1 MKKHLPAVLTG
12 IGLLILWQVIAMCIN
27 AAYILPSPTQIAVKI
42 WELREPLFTVHTP
55 ATMLVTLIGLLI
67 SVVLGVGL
75 AVVMERF
82 ECVERALYPVIV
94 TTQTIPVT
102 AIAPLFVLWLGY
114 GIWSK
119 VLVAVLITFF
129 PITISVHDGLKS
141 AKREN
146 EELRNEKNRLTLQKD
161 DVTDLAEKYEKQI
174 EGLKEECVLGRLV
187 MDRLQSLEAKNHM
200 LDQARDSISSLGSRK
215 VCEICEFEVD
225 ICYSGYGWG

>member
-146 EELRNEKNRLTLQKD
+146 EELLRTMGMSDTAIFFKLKFPAALPSFFAPHLFPRKAAAGGKAPDFTANENLLFPRAAA
-161 DVTDLAEKYEKQI
+161 VLAAVFSRRFEKV
-174 EGLKEECVLGRLV
+174 GHVLV
-187 MDRLQSLEAKNHM
+187 
-200 LDQARDSISSLGSRK
+200 
-215 VCEICEFEVD
+215 
-225 ICYSGYGWG
+225 